1 MHLYTVRL
9 RNMKE
14 TNRPRYLLH
23 DPLTPNTQCRLKKA
37 TLTKELNKID
47 SFVFEMYYTH
57 PHYNKIKLHTSF
69 IEVDARESDLYIDD
83 PDEFYIKFDG
93 RVIKITENMDEDGL
107 LYKTIVCENVLGCLI
122 DTIQPYTPET
132 LYEGDPEHN
141 ITGLEQFIQVLID
154 NHNAQCD
161 TYTQI
166 DLFYTDVQTH
176 ETNNNVY
183 KGLNYQTT
191 YETITEK
198 LVDVFGGE
206 IFAEY
211 DRQDCTIQFYYFTEM
226 NARYRTKINLGRNMK
241 HITQTKD
248 TTEVITKLIPLGCK
262 LKDENGNETEERL
275 TIEEVNDGN
284 NFLISQGYY
293 DLYGSVTKTV
303 IFDDVTTATI
313 LKQKGADYLADNNS
327 LILTTELGAIN
338 LYELGIDEYNFIR
351 GDYTFVTHELFN
363 INQWLRIN
371 KVVVNCLNPIDT
383 TLSLDK
389 KHQMFSDIVTNLQK
403 EQTNTNKNID
413 SIQTDVYNVD
423 NKYNNITDTLV
434 TSTTQLEQTTSSL
447 TGRVTQTETSIGTLE
462 TTTSQMSTAL
472 QMTAQGVSVTFE
484 EVNTRQDNNESRL
497 DAEIQQ
503 RTKCID
509 MVDGVINLN
518 NSESPMTLSI
528 ENDKIAFKKNG
539 LIVSEWDSIEDIFKI
554 GNILVD
560 VNKKAQFGRFAFV
573 PYYDDTLSFLK
584 LSDDSE

>member
-1 MHLYTVRL
+1 MHFYNVRL
-9 RNMKE
+9 RNMTE
-14 TNRPRYLLH
+14 TNKPRYLLH
-23 DPLTPNTQCRLKKA
+23 DVLTPNTQCRLKKA
-37 TLTKELNKID
+37 VLTKELNKID
-47 SFVFEMYYTH
+47 SFVFEIYYTH
-57 PHYNKIKLHTSF
+57 PHYDKIKLHTSF
-69 IEVDARESDLYIDD
+69 IEVDARENDLYIDD
-83 PDEFYIKFDG
+83 PDEFWIKFDG

-107 LYKTIVCENVLGCLI
+107 LYKTVVCENVLGCLI

-132 LYEGDPEHN
+132 LYEGDAEHN
-141 ITGLEQFIQVLID
+141 ISGLEEFIQLLID
-154 NHNAQCD
+154 NHNTQCD
-161 TYTQI
+161 TYAQI

-198 LVDVFGGE
+198 LVEVFGGE

-211 DRQDCTIQFYYFTEM
+211 DRNDCTIQFYYYTEM
-226 NARYRTKINLGRNMK
+226 NGRYRTKINLGRNMK

-262 LKDENGNETEERL
+262 LKDQDGNETEERL
-275 TIEEVNDGN
+275 TIEDVNDGKN
-284 NFLISQGYY
+284 YLISQGYY
-293 DLYGSVTKTV
+293 ELYGSVTKTV
-303 IFDDVTTATI
+303 IFDDVTTPTI
-313 LKQKGADYLADNNS
+313 LKQKGNEYLADNNS
-327 LILTTELGAIN
+327 LVITTELGAVN

-351 GDYTFVTHELFN
+351 GDYTFVTHDLFN

-389 KHQMFSDIVTNLQK
+389 KHQTFSDIVTNLQK
-403 EQTNTNKNID
+403 EQTNTTRNID
-413 SIQTDVYNVD
+413 IVKTDVYNVD
-423 NKYNNITDTLV
+423 NKYNTITDTLTTT
-434 TSTTQLEQTTSSL
+434 TSQLEQTTSSL
-447 TGRVTQTETSIGTLE
+447 TGRVTQTETSIGTLQ

-539 LIVSEWDSIEDIFKI
+539 LVVSEWDSIEDIFKI